1 LIPGAQRGSSREHV
15 MHGYVFQFR
24 PVFQELPMLLDG
36 ALTTLHIS
44 ILTLFFSFLL
54 GTAGALCRMAH
65 TPWLRVPATW
75 YVEFIRNTP
84 LLVQLFFIYF
94 GFGQINLDVPNYL
107 AGLIGLVLNNSA
119 YLTEIIRAGIEAVRK
134 GQVEAGLSLGLSYPQ
149 LLRYVIFPQAFRVI
163 YPPLSNQFIGI
174 ILWSSLV
181 STIAVEDLAL
191 RGKQL
196 ASSTFRSFET
206 YIVLTLIYVAMTLTI
221 SGVLKLLGRRLFR
234 QPA

>member
-1 LIPGAQRGSSREHV
+1 

-24 PVFQELPMLLDG
+24 PVFDQLPMLLDG

-44 ILTLFFSFLL
+44 ILTLFFSFLV
-54 GTAGALCRMAH
+54 GTAGALCRLSH
-65 TPWLRVPATW
+65 RRWLRAPATA

-94 GFGQINLDVPNYL
+94 GFSQINIEVPNYL
-107 AGLIGLVLNNSA
+107 AGLIGLIVNNSA
-119 YLTEIIRAGIEAVRK
+119 YLTEIIRAGIEAIRK
-134 GQVEAGLSLGLSYPQ
+134 GQLEAGLSLGLSYPQ
-149 LLRYVIFPQAFRVI
+149 LMRYVVFPQAFRVI
-163 YPPLSNQFIGI
+163 YPPLCNQFIGI

-206 YIVLTLIYVAMTLTI
+206 YIVLTLIYVVMTLII
-221 SGVLKLLGRRLFR
+221 SATLKLIGRRLFR

>member
-1 LIPGAQRGSSREHV
+1 

-36 ALTTLHIS
+36 ALTTLHLS
-44 ILTLFFSFLL
+44 LLTLFLSFLV
-54 GTAGALCRMAH
+54 GTAGALCRMAQ
-65 TPWLRVPATW
+65 TPWLRLPATW

-94 GFGQINLDVPNYL
+94 GFSQVNVDVPNYVAGL
-107 AGLIGLVLNNSA
+107 AGLVVNNSA
-119 YLTEIIRAGIEAVRK
+119 YLTEIIRAGIQAVHK
-134 GQVEAGLSLGLSYPQ
+134 GQVEAAASLGLSTPQ
-149 LLRYVIFPQAFRVI
+149 LMRHVVFPQAFRVI

-206 YIVLTLIYVAMTLTI
+206 YIVLTVIYVAMTLTI
-221 SGVLKLLGRRLFR
+221 SGALKLIGRRVFR